1 MDITQKKVL
10 ILINSHWL
18 RDLAGAWIFYTV
30 LPGLPWI
37 KPRFERI
44 ARFAPLIG
52 VLIGLIQLSVWFL
65 LLEIGWSKE
74 SIALI
79 SIGIGI
85 WITGGLHL
93 DGLMD
98 TSDGI
103 AAGEE
108 KCTYA
113 MQDSRVGASGVISL
127 TLILLFQLAALLK
140 LDSIA
145 PLALPVAMFWGRFS
159 TLWAI
164 GKFPYLHKKTTESLH
179 HRHWKKWHEIKPS
192 IIGILIL
199 YSFFNFQLINPII
212 LFTGISIG
220 IFPALIIPTLLGRKL
235 GGHSGDTYGATV
247 VLVETF
253 ILLFLA
259 MMWQ

>member
-65 LLEIGWSKE
+65 LLEMGWSKE
-74 SIALI
+74 AIALI

-108 KCTYA
+108 KCAYA
-113 MQDSRVGASGVISL
+113 MQDLSL
-127 TLILLFQLAALLK
+127 IH
-140 LDSIA
+140 I
-145 PLALPVAMFWGRFS
+145 
-159 TLWAI
+159 
-164 GKFPYLHKKTTESLH
+164 
-179 HRHWKKWHEIKPS
+179 
-192 IIGILIL
+192 
-199 YSFFNFQLINPII
+199 
-212 LFTGISIG
+212 
-220 IFPALIIPTLLGRKL
+220 
-235 GGHSGDTYGATV
+235 
-247 VLVETF
+247 
-253 ILLFLA
+253 
-259 MMWQ
+259 